1 MVDAALDKLFGALD
15 TKGGKVLDAE
25 MMRFLGKAILGTMPS
40 AEAAKKELGLA
51 AGSNAKSCTKEQFLK
66 LTKGGLA
73 KCKDQGDAKIVVDFW
88 TKRVKNAQ
96 RRAKE
101 AAAKKS

>member
-40 AEAAKKELGLA
+40 AEAAKYVDQEGRERGRGDFVSSAPGYIYVSALSHKVCSYLMGYKMF
-51 AGSNAKSCTKEQFLK
+51 SSSIFL
-66 LTKGGLA
+66 LY
-73 KCKDQGDAKIVVDFW
+73 
-88 TKRVKNAQ
+88 
-96 RRAKE
+96 
-101 AAAKKS
+101 